1 MSDIA
6 ISVIIPIYNEEENIA
21 LLCDKV
27 FTVLKK
33 IGKKF
38 EVIFIND
45 GSKDLSLEKLREQQ
59 KIFQE
64 IKIINFKRNYGQT
77 AATQAG
83 IDSSNGEI
91 IISLDGDMQNDP
103 EDIPNLLDKINQG
116 YDVVSGWRK
125 DRRDSAIKRNFVSRV
140 ANKIISYISGVKL
153 NDYGCTLKA
162 YRREI
167 IKDVKLYGEMH
178 RFIPIYASW
187 LGAKVTEMEVRHH
200 PRIFGTS
207 KYGLERIFKVILD
220 LIVIKFIDK
229 YLVKP
234 IYIFGGFGFISII
247 LSFITFAVMLYLR
260 LFMDK
265 HFISTPLPLLTVMFF
280 LVGIMSILMGLLAEI
295 MVRTYFESQQRKPYL
310 VKDYINFD
318 EINH

>member
-45 GSKDLSLEKLREQQ
+45 GSKDSSLEKLREQQ

-83 IDSSNGEI
+83 IDSSKGEI